1 MTRTL
6 EAISTA
12 LAFPIILAL
21 GALAWIG
28 TP

>member
-1 MTRTL
+1 MIRAL
-6 EAISTA
+6 EVISTA

-21 GALAWIG
+21 GALAWIA